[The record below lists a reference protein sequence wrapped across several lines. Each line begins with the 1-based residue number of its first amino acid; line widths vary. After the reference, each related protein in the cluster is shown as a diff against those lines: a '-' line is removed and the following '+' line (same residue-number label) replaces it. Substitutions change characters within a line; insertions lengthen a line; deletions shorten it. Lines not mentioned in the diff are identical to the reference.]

1 VRSGPR
7 GGGGLEEGKPSGIH
21 LLCFPPQSEV
31 SRPACEHARAT
42 DVAQGASLRSA
53 CGAHRKVQLQPGHKA
68 DVCGL
73 PRSYCA
79 QAGAATRKF
88 GGRGGLGS
96 PNHFDAIILDV

>member
-1 VRSGPR
+1 MCLWSHGSEADDAR
-7 GGGGLEEGKPSGIH
+7 GAAVE
-21 LLCFPPQSEV
+21 
-31 SRPACEHARAT
+31 R
-42 DVAQGASLRSA
+42 A